1 MNLLVL
7 LDILLIA
14 VQVTL
19 KSKRFK
25 IMNYSAERYLALKRY
40 ELEVKRDKIR
50 ALLWN
55 VSIGGIYAMAVI
67 QVFTGVMK

>member
-1 MNLLVL
+1 ML

-19 KSKRFK
+19 RLKGCN
-25 IMNYSAERYLALKRY
+25 MNYTAERYLALKQFER
-40 ELEVKRDKIR
+40 EQKRDKIR

-55 VSIGGIYAMAVI
+55 VSIGSIYAMVVI
-67 QVFTGVMK
+67 QVFTGVIS

>member
-1 MNLLVL
+1 ML

-14 VQVTL
+14 VMVILRL
-19 KSKRFK
+19 KGFN
-25 IMNYSAERYLALKRY
+25 MNYNAERYLALKRY

-55 VSIGGIYAMAVI
+55 VSIGSIYAMVVI
-67 QVFTGVMK
+67 QVFTGVIS

>member
-1 MNLLVL
+1 MLLG
-7 LDILLIA
+7 ILLIA

-19 KSKRFK
+19 KLKRFK
-25 IMNYSAERYLALKRY
+25 IMNYNAERYLALKRY

-55 VSIGGIYAMAVI
+55 VSIGSIYAMVVI
-67 QVFTGVMK
+67 QVFTGVIS